1 MKRLAHHIGV
11 YIPTTAGIGR
21 TVDAAPLVEKT
32 LAFLG
37 ERFGGATSIE
47 GHGVWNS
54 EAGLISETVYI
65 VQAFTT
71 QTGMNRHL
79 EDVVEYAKTMKAVL
93 KQEAMALEVDRQLI
107 LL

>member
-1 MKRLAHHIGV
+1 ML
-11 YIPTTAGIGR
+11 P
-21 TVDAAPLVEKT
+21 PLVKKT

-47 GHGVWNS
+47 GQGVSNS
-54 EAGLISETVYI
+54 DAGPGSETVYI

-71 QTGMNRHL
+71 QTGMDRHI
-79 EDVVEYAKTMKAVL
+79 EDVVNFAKAIKEAL

>member
-1 MKRLAHHIGV
+1 MKHLAHHIGV
-11 YIPTTAGIGR
+11 YIPTTAGAGH

-37 ERFGGATSIE
+37 ERFGGATSIK
-47 GHGVWNS
+47 GQGVWNGD
-54 EAGLISETVYI
+54 AGLVSETVYI

-79 EDVVEYAKTMKAVL
+79 KDVVEYAKDIKAML